1 MREYYDLMIS
11 VFEKDT
17 NAFMDIMEYEFIV
30 AIDYKNKQKRTTL
43 LRAIQMK
50 LLVVYG
56 IKVEGVSD
64 TPSKI
69 VDLLELVN
77 SLLQIEK

>member
-1 MREYYDLMIS
+1 
-11 VFEKDT
+11 
-17 NAFMDIMEYEFIV
+17 MEYEFKI
-30 AIDYKNKQKRTTL
+30 AIDYKNKQKRTRL

-69 VDLLELVN
+69 VDLLQTID

>member
-1 MREYYDLMIS
+1 
-11 VFEKDT
+11 
-17 NAFMDIMEYEFIV
+17 MEYEFKI

-69 VDLLELVN
+69 VDLLQTID

>member
-1 MREYYDLMIS
+1 MREYYDLTIS

-17 NAFMDIMEYEFIV
+17 NAFIDIMEYEFKI

-56 IKVEGVSD
+56 IKVEGVHQ

-69 VDLLELVN
+69 VDLLDIVN

>member
-1 MREYYDLMIS
+1 MREYYDLIIS

>member
-1 MREYYDLMIS
+1 MREYYDLIIS

-17 NAFMDIMEYEFIV
+17 NAFMDIMEYEFRV

>member
-1 MREYYDLMIS
+1 MREYYDLIIS

-17 NAFMDIMEYEFIV
+17 NAFMDIMEYEFRV

-56 IKVEGVSD
+56 IKVEGVTN